1 MSAVCHRFPLPHSLP
16 HCLCPLPTCLLA
28 LPPAVPAPQV
38 FPSLQG
44 GPHNHQIGALAVAL
58 KHVQLPEFKAYAIQ
72 VRVVRRA
79 AQGASSA
86 A

>member
-1 MSAVCHRFPLPHSLP
+1 M
-16 HCLCPLPTCLLA
+16 
-28 LPPAVPAPQV
+28 PAPQV

-72 VRVVRRA
+72 VRVIRRA
-79 AQGASSA
+79 AQGAASA

>member
-1 MSAVCHRFPLPHSLP
+1 VLG
-16 HCLCPLPTCLLA
+16 
-28 LPPAVPAPQV
+28 PQV

-72 VRVVRRA
+72 VRVYRRA
-79 AQGASSA
+79 PWGALPA